1 MVVLVGRTPISGNP
15 ERRIKTMQTTD
26 IQTPIDTAGQTP
38 EGLPAKIC
46 SSVDYSVDIQRGP
59 DVHVASTIAGGK
71 LKLGPNKMQWKKLR
85 KIIEE
90 GMATAERGNFLTIT
104 IQFQP
109 FASMTRATNDT
120 VQP

>member
-1 MVVLVGRTPISGNP
+1 
-15 ERRIKTMQTTD
+15 MQTTD

-85 KIIEE
+85 KIIED

-109 FASMTRATNDT
+109 FASMTRATNAAGEAT
-120 VQP
+120 ASETRR